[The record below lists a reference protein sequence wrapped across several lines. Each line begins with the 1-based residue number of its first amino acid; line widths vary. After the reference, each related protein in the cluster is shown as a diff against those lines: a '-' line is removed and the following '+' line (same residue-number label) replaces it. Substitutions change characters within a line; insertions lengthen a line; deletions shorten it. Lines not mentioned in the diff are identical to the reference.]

1 MTHEIVMAGF
11 GGQGVMLLGKILA
24 YAAMMDGKE
33 TTWLSSYG
41 PEMRGGTANCS
52 VVISDKAIGSPYVAE
67 STVAVVLNSPS
78 FEKFEPLVKSGGIL
92 VVNSSLI
99 ELRSTRTDIKSFLIP
114 CTDISVELGNS
125 RGTNLVAL
133 GALLAATSAVSR
145 AAVTK
150 AITKNFA
157 GKSVSISNLEQL
169 VERGF
174 DAVAK
179 GAGTAKA
186 SLVSA

>member
-11 GGQGVMLLGKILA
+11 GGQGVLLLGKILA
-24 YAAMMDGKE
+24 YAAMLDGKE

-52 VVISDKAIGSPYVAE
+52 VVVSDRSIGSPYVAE
-67 STVAVVLNSPS
+67 PTGAVVLNSPS
-78 FEKFEPLVKSGGIL
+78 FEKFEPSVKSGGIL
-92 VVNSSLI
+92 IVNSSLI
-99 ELRSTRTDIKSFLIP
+99 ELRSVRTDIKSFLVP
-114 CTDISVELGNS
+114 CTDITVELGNP

-145 AAVTK
+145 EAAAK
-150 AITKNFA
+150 AIAKNFE
-157 GKSVSISNLEQL
+157 GKSISAGSLEKL

-174 DAVAK
+174 DAEAK
-179 GAGTAKA
+179 GAGAAKA